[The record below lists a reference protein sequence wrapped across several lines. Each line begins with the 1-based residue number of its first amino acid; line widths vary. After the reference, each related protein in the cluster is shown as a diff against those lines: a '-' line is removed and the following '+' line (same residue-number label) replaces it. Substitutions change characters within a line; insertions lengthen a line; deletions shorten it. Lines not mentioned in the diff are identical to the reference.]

1 MDRARTGE
9 VGFVVLFESGGTLG
23 KPGIEAATW
32 TPKMEFGT
40 RSGSG
45 KGAVT
50 WTPRM
55 ESGSGSG
62 RGAAIWKGSGGAV
75 TGCGEEAAT

>member
-9 VGFVVLFESGGTLG
+9 VGFVALFESGGTLG

-40 RSGSG
+40 RYGS
-45 KGAVT
+45 
-50 WTPRM
+50 
-55 ESGSGSG
+55 
-62 RGAAIWKGSGGAV
+62 
-75 TGCGEEAAT
+75 GEEAATWTLRMESGTRFSSGKEAAIWTGSG